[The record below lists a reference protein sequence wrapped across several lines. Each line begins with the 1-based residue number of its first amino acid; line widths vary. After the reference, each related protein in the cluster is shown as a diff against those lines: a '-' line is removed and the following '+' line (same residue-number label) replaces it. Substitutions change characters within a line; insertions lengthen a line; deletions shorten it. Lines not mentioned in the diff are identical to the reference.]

1 MAIYKVGGNM
11 NSYKLY
17 DLNFIF
23 KYDCFNIITTNCFH
37 SISLYYLL
45 VDSKINITTYW
56 MKCSSS
62 THINV
67 SFVVGLKYTDE
78 ICTFCLLEIKKN
90 KSISTQFMFLKDYE
104 SYHLFSKLINH

>member
-1 MAIYKVGGNM
+1 MAIRQMVGNVS
-11 NSYKLY
+11 SYKLY
-17 DLNFIF
+17 DSNFIF
-23 KYDCFNIITTNCFH
+23 KSDCFMSKTLSNIMTTNCFH

-78 ICTFCLLEIKKN
+78 ICTFCLLDTQKN
-90 KSISTQFMFLKDYE
+90 ESISTQRLTHTTCFP
-104 SYHLFSKLINH
+104 NR